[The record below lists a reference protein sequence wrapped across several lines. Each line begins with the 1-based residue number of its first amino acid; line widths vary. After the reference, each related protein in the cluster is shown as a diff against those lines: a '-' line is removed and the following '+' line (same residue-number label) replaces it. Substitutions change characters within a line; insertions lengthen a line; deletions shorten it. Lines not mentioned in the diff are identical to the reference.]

1 MGSHLR
7 VVRPGGPSRP
17 RERLGRSRGREGSQ
31 GAPRQ
36 APRRHTGPS
45 GSVCRPGCLAPSH
58 RYPAV
63 ADAQAFAETPFIASG
78 PPRALPPLT
87 ALGRWA
93 SAVWAWVSDDI
104 KGFSRGNM
112 AFASTP

>member
-63 ADAQAFAETPFIASG
+63 AGAQAFAETPFYSVGTPARTASTHR
-78 PPRALPPLT
+78 PRAVCVGGVGVGL
-87 ALGRWA
+87 
-93 SAVWAWVSDDI
+93 
-104 KGFSRGNM
+104 
-112 AFASTP
+112 